1 MIPMKHVLLP
11 VLVAIFLVACDKA
24 TPPPP
29 QITMVKTLTVSQ
41 SIAEAGRAHSG
52 EVRAR
57 HETPLAFRIGGKVL
71 ERKVDVGTAIKAGQL
86 LARLDPADV
95 RLAAD
100 QAEAQ
105 RALALAE
112 AKRYRDL
119 HARNFVS
126 AAALDAK
133 ETALAT
139 ARAQAG
145 MARNQAAYATLAADH
160 DGVVAAVLA
169 EPGQVVSAG
178 QPVLRIARDGEREVA
193 IAVPEAGVI
202 GLKPGMTAEVSLW
215 SGGRTY
221 QGRLR
226 EISPAADPAT
236 RTYAARV
243 SILDAD
249 AGLALGM
256 TASVRFTADSTP
268 ALVVPLAALFQQGEK
283 FAVWTVGS
291 DSTVSLKPVTVAGY
305 TDAGAKIAAG
315 LQPGERIVAAGVHK
329 LAAGQ
334 KVRIAP

>member
-1 MIPMKHVLLP
+1 MKHIFLP
-11 VLVAIFLVACDKA
+11 ALAAIFLAACDKS
-24 TPPPP
+24 TPPPLP
-29 QITMVKTLTVSQ
+29 PPVVKTLTVSQ
-41 SIAEAGRAHSG
+41 SSADAGRAHSG
-52 EVRAR
+52 EIRAR
-57 HETPLAFRIGGKVL
+57 YETPLAFRIGGKML
-71 ERKVDVGTAIKAGQL
+71 ERRVDTGAAVKTGQL

-95 RLAAD
+95 RLAVD

-112 AKRYRDL
+112 AKRYRNL

-126 AAALDAK
+126 AAALDAR
-133 ETALAT
+133 ETTLAT
-139 ARAQAG
+139 AKAQAA
-145 MARNQAAYATLAADH
+145 MARNQAAYADLNADH

-178 QPVLRIARDGEREVA
+178 QPVLRIARDGEREAA
-193 IAVPEAGVI
+193 IAVPEAAVT
-202 GLKPGMTAEVSLW
+202 GLKPGMAAEISLW
-215 SGGRTY
+215 SGGQTY

-256 TASVRFTADSTP
+256 TASVRFATRSSP
-268 ALVVPLAALFQQGEK
+268 APVVPLAALFQQGQG
-283 FAVWTVGS
+283 FAVWAVGS

-305 TDAGAKIAAG
+305 TDAGARIAAG
-315 LQPGERIVAAGVHK
+315 LQPGDRIVAAGVHK
-329 LAAGQ
+329 LTAGQ

>member
-1 MIPMKHVLLP
+1 MKHIILPALAAILL
-11 VLVAIFLVACDKA
+11 AACDKA
-24 TPPPP
+24 PLAPLPPPA
-29 QITMVKTLTVSQ
+29 VKILVVGQAVEHAAS
-41 SIAEAGRAHSG
+41 AYSG

-57 HETPLAFRIGGKVL
+57 YETPLAFRIGGKLL
-71 ERKVDVGTAIKAGQL
+71 ERKVDTGTAVRAGQV

-95 RLAAD
+95 RLASG

-105 RALALAE
+105 HALALAD

-133 ETALAT
+133 ETALTSA
-139 ARAQAG
+139 AAQAG
-145 MARNQAAYATLAADH
+145 MARNQAAYATLSADH
-160 DGVVAAVLA
+160 GGIVAAVLA

-193 IAVPEAGVI
+193 IAVPETAVTR
-202 GLKPGMTAEVSLW
+202 LKPGMTAAISLW

-226 EISPAADPAT
+226 ELSPAADPAT

-243 SILDAD
+243 SVPDAD

-256 TASVRFTADSTP
+256 TASVRFSAESDAAP
-268 ALVVPLAALFQQGEK
+268 VVPLAALFQQGEK
-283 FAVWTVGS
+283 FAVWSIGR
-291 DSTVSLKPVTVAGY
+291 DNTVSLKPVTVTGY
-305 TDAGAKIAAG
+305 TDAGARIAAG